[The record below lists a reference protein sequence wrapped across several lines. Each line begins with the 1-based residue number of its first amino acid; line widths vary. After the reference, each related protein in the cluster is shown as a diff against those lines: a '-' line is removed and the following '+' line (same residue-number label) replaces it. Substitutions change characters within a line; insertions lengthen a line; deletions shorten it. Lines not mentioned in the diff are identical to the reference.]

1 MTFFLQRH
9 RRFLLFCLV
18 GGLSFLL
25 SLALLLFCVEVLKI
39 SYLVAT
45 ILTWFCVNL
54 FGFMLNKHLTF
65 GTGRELWRKELLR
78 YYAVMAGNLTL
89 SVLFMYV
96 LVDLLHI
103 HYLPS
108 SVCLAGLMLF
118 VNYIVHNTWS
128 FRTRGSNIESNG
140 Q

>member
-1 MTFFLQRH
+1 MTIFLQH

-25 SLALLLFCVEVLKI
+25 SLALMLFWVEILKI

-45 ILTWFCVNL
+45 ILTWLCANL
-54 FGFMLNKHLTF
+54 FGFMLNKNMTF
-65 GTGRELWRKELLR
+65 GTKRELWREELLR
-78 YYAVMAGNLTL
+78 YYAVMAGNLIL

-96 LVDLLHI
+96 LVDLLNI

-108 SVCLAGLMLF
+108 SVCLAGFMLF